1 MFKGI
6 DVSKWNGSN
15 DFNRAKADGVD
26 FVIIRAS
33 WGGNYSSFKNN
44 GLDPYWE
51 ENYQGAKQAGLMVG
65 AYHYLYATS
74 IKEAKQEAERFISQ
88 LKSKKFEYPVY
99 LDIEDTAQ
107 KNLSKDLVTDMTVAF
122 CKKVEEAGYYVGV
135 YTYKNFFDTKL
146 DKNKL
151 KDFDKWIAHY
161 SKSLFNSNQ
170 NYYDNGIYQM
180 WQYGSEGNYVDGI
193 SNYGN
198 GINYVDVNICYVD
211 YPKIIKNTE
220 LNGYNRSNLSTP
232 SIVEKPKNI
241 LVTYNNEIDKVFA
254 EMIKNE
260 LYYDIDSIKNNI
272 DYSKYNYVIHVGG
285 GLNPKTNLYLQGQ
298 NRNETKNIVVNFI
311 NKGGLRNEN

>member
-1 MFKGI
+1 
-6 DVSKWNGSN
+6 
-15 DFNRAKADGVD
+15 
-26 FVIIRAS
+26 
-33 WGGNYSSFKNN
+33 
-44 GLDPYWE
+44 
-51 ENYQGAKQAGLMVG
+51 MVG

-88 LKSKKFEYPVY
+88 LKNKKFEYPIY

-211 YPKIIKNTE
+211 YPKIIKNAG
-220 LNGYNRSNLSTP
+220 LNGFNKTLNHQ
-232 SIVEKPKNI
+232 IVDNKRI
-241 LVTYNNEIDKVFA
+241 LVTYANEIDKVFA

-260 LYYDIDSIKNNI
+260 LFYEINNIKNVISYANF
-272 DYSKYNYVIHVGG
+272 DYVIHVGG
-285 GLNPKTNLYLQGQ
+285 GLNHKANLYLQGQ

-311 NKGGLRNEN
+311 NKGGIQ

>member
-33 WGGNYSSFKNN
+33 WGGNYSTFKNN

-51 ENYQGAKQAGLMVG
+51 ENYQGAKKAGLMVG

-74 IKEAKQEAERFISQ
+74 VNEAKQEADRFLSQ
-88 LKSKKFEYPVY
+88 LKNKQFEYPVY
-99 LDIEDTAQ
+99 LDIEDKTQ
-107 KNLSKDLVTDMTVAF
+107 KNLSKDLVTDMTAAF
-122 CKKVEEAGYYVGV
+122 CKKMEEAKYYVGV

-151 KDFDKWIAHY
+151 KNFDKWVAHY
-161 SKSLFNSNQ
+161 SKSLFNSNP
-170 NYYDNGIYQM
+170 NYYDNKTYQM

-211 YPKIIKNTE
+211 YPKIIKKAG
-220 LNGYNRSNLSTP
+220 LNGFNKTEKHQ
-232 SIVEKPKNI
+232 IVDNKRI
-241 LVTYNNEIDKVFA
+241 LVTYDNEIDKVFA

-272 DYSKYNYVIHVGG
+272 DYSRYNYVIHVGG
-285 GLNPKTNLYLQGQ
+285 GLNPKANLYLRGQ
-298 NRNETKNIVVNFI
+298 NRSETKNIVVNFI
-311 NKGGLRNEN
+311 NKGGI